1 MKRALKWFGIGVLSV
16 VVLGVVLGIIFGEV
30 VEEQPAASV
39 PTPASAPTQA
49 SEGSAAL
56 KHGLAGEDYFD
67 AGEYLLAL
75 TGVKQ

>member
-1 MKRALKWFGIGVLSV
+1 MKRALKWLGIGVLSV
-16 VVLGVVLGIIFGEV
+16 VVLGIIFGEV
-30 VEEQPAASV
+30 VEEQPA
-39 PTPASAPTQA
+39 ASAPTQA

>member
-1 MKRALKWFGIGVLSV
+1 MKRALKWLGIGVLSV
-16 VVLGVVLGIIFGEV
+16 VVLGIIFGEV

-56 KHGLAGEDYFD
+56 KHGLTVEDYFD